1 MVESSKP
8 SLTLFQRILL
18 YGTPVVCVILAV
30 ACGLMVFWLAQ
41 LQSRIGQQEAI
52 CDTLL
57 AKQRRF
63 DGEDASDLKASSRH
77 ARALDTTDTPR
88 VGSLEYHFEK
98 MADLQVRH
106 LST

>member
-1 MVESSKP
+1 M
-8 SLTLFQRILL
+8 
-18 YGTPVVCVILAV
+18 CVILTV
-30 ACGLMVFWLAQ
+30 VCGLMFFWLAQ

-57 AKQRRF
+57 SKQRRSVR
-63 DGEDASDLKASSRH
+63 DDASDLKASSRP
-77 ARALDTTDTPR
+77 ARASNTNAEI
-88 VGSLEYHFEK
+88 GSFEYYFGK

>member
-1 MVESSKP
+1 MAESSKP

-30 ACGLMVFWLAQ
+30 AE
-41 LQSRIGQQEAI
+41 LQSRIGQQEVI

-57 AKQRRF
+57 AKQRRS
-63 DGEDASDLKASSRH
+63 DGEDAADLKASSRQ

-98 MADLQVRH
+98 MAELQVRH
-106 LST
+106 LNT